1 MFYVQPYTRRND
13 PIFHQY
19 FFKSG
24 GFNHQLVNP
33 LVDVDRNSSDP
44 KDLSSFS
51 GGFHDGAPTVQKTTC
66 QLDMQKKDGGK
77 NTHTHTKHP
86 SPGKLK
92 NSYLRMSQ
100 EVRINGLVSGLF
112 HLLINGVYLGYNPLI
127 LTIDPNFRPGT
138 LDLNVQNSQKSGHFS
153 EGEPIRIEKGSYT
166 T

>member
-51 GGFHDGAPTVQKTTC
+51 GGFHDGAPTVQKTSVNRYA
-66 QLDMQKKDGGK
+66 KKDGGK
-77 NTHTHTKHP
+77 NTHKTSIPWEIKEFVLKDV
-86 SPGKLK
+86 PG
-92 NSYLRMSQ
+92 S
-100 EVRINGLVSGLF
+100 
-112 HLLINGVYLGYNPLI
+112 
-127 LTIDPNFRPGT
+127 
-138 LDLNVQNSQKSGHFS
+138 
-153 EGEPIRIEKGSYT
+153 
-166 T
+166 